1 MSRWALPVLALG
13 SLVTVAAAPLVGG
26 GEAPQQP
33 AVRVAYVN
41 SQLILQQTPGYHQAE
56 SIYTR
61 EVQSYQQEL
70 DRLRQQLDSTI
81 RAYNQRAIGL
91 SQSDRQAKEQEI
103 RELQQQLDQRTRE
116 LTERANERERELVA
130 PLEERV
136 KAVIEGLRAERNLG
150 IIFDVAAPG
159 NGIIAADRSLD
170 LTTTVI
176 QRLRESQ

>member
-1 MSRWALPVLALG
+1 MSRWALPVLALA
-13 SLVTVAAAPLVGG
+13 LLATVAAAPMVGG
-26 GEAPQQP
+26 TQQAQQP
-33 AVRVAYVN
+33 AARVAYVN

-91 SQSDRQAKEQEI
+91 SQSERQAKEQEI
-103 RELQQQLDQRTRE
+103 RELQQQLDQRMRE
-116 LTERANERERELVA
+116 LTDRANERERELVA

-136 KAVIEGLRAERNLG
+136 KAVIEGLRAERNLA

-159 NGIIAADRSLD
+159 NAIIAADRSLD

-176 QRLRESQ
+176 QRLRQSQ